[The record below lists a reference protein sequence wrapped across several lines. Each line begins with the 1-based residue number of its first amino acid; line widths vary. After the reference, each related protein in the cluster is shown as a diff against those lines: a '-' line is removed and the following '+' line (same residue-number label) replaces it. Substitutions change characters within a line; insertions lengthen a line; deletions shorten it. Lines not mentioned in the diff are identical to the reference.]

1 MRSASSPTEQ
11 RLQRPQAAPAPR
23 PPARLQ
29 GCPVEVPLPGLSA
42 PQDGAGSQPSCP
54 FPVLLPAQ
62 PVPAGSLLPR
72 EDQSCVEPC
81 SEHTQQGQDSSPEGK
96 ALSCRGRSPSSHGTH
111 TPEPAGVFS
120 RRGHERLDCFI
131 TAPLPDPAR
140 RDLSRASASKVSL
153 APPASS
159 GPAPMVEKQEQKSP
173 QDSFPAWLLFSV
185 IPSRHPSL
193 CPDRRVTPSPPL
205 QPPMPSPNP

>member
-23 PPARLQ
+23 PPAQLQ

-42 PQDGAGSQPSCP
+42 PQDRAGSQPSCP

-62 PVPAGSLLPR
+62 PVPAGSLLPS